1 MRRAGFCVAMQF
13 DRNGVEDAQTMT
25 ARVFIDGEAG
35 TTGLQIRA
43 RLEAR
48 GDVSL
53 IRLADAERK
62 DPAARKRALNEA
74 DLAILCL
81 PDDAARE
88 AVGLI
93 DNPETRVIDA
103 STAYRTDPAWVYGFP
118 EMDAA
123 QTAKVKAAKRVSNPG
138 CYPTGAVA
146 LIRPLVAAGLLP
158 KDFPVTVNAVSGYS
172 GGGKNLIRRYEDPA
186 ATDALKYAYRAYA
199 LGLAHKHLPEMR
211 VHGGL
216 SHAPVFVP
224 AVGNYY
230 KGMLVQVPLQLWA
243 LPGKPKPADL
253 RALLAEHYAGETF
266 VSVAS
271 AEDCKRE
278 DLDPEGLNGTND
290 LRLFVFGNAAGDQA
304 VLAAV
309 LDNLGKGASGA
320 AVQNMNLMLGLD
332 PQAGLAERLAA

>member
-1 MRRAGFCVAMQF
+1 
-13 DRNGVEDAQTMT
+13 MT
-25 ARVFIDGEAG
+25 AKVFIDGEAG

-62 DPAARKRALNEA
+62 DSAARKRALNEA

-81 PDDAARE
+81 PDEAARE

-103 STAYRTDPAWVYGFP
+103 STAYRTDPDWVYGFP
-118 EMDAA
+118 EMDAE
-123 QTAKVKAAKRVSNPG
+123 QTARVKAAKRVSNPG
-138 CYPTGAVA
+138 CYPTGAIG
-146 LIRPLVAAGLLP
+146 LIRPLVATGVLP
-158 KDFPVTVNAVSGYS
+158 KDFPVTGNAVSGYS
-172 GGGKNLIRRYEDPA
+172 GGGKNLIRRYEDDGAPDHLQ
-186 ATDALKYAYRAYA
+186 TAYRAYG
-199 LGLAHKHLPEMR
+199 LTLAHKHLPEMR
-211 VHGGL
+211 VHGSL
-216 SHAPVFVP
+216 DHTPIFVP
-224 AVGNYY
+224 AVGSYY

-243 LPGKPKPADL
+243 LPGKPAADDL
-253 RALLAEHYAGETF
+253 RQILADHYAGQAF
-266 VSVAS
+266 VSVAPAEQS
-271 AEDCKRE
+271 AGLEA
-278 DLDPEGLNGTND
+278 LDPEGLNGTND
-290 LRLFVFGNAAGDQA
+290 MRLYVFGNAAGDQA

-332 PQAGLAERLAA
+332 PQAGLADRLAA